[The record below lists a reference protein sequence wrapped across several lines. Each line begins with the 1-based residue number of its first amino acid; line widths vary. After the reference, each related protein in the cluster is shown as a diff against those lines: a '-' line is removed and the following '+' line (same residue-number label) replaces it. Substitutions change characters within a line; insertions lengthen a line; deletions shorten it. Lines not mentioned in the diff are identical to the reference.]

1 MKPATGSN
9 PAAPSKEMSIRLRP
23 DGHSF
28 PTVSAAEFETAGRI
42 LCSVLTHKTVLVP
55 NEVFERDSAANCLA
69 LAGLGCTETECAVYS
84 DPQRE
89 QIAVMALDERLHR
102 QLTERAGRRLVY
114 TSPLLHRPDFAERG
128 VWLMHTDGLLYVK
141 VYDNGLRLAEA
152 VRAQGTTDV
161 LYYLGRLDRSFPPAS
176 HPITLSG
183 SDTLAR
189 QLRKYYPDVRCE

>member
-1 MKPATGSN
+1 MKQETGSN
-9 PAAPSKEMSIRLRP
+9 PAAASKEMSIRLRP

-28 PTVSAAEFETAGRI
+28 PAVSPAEFETAERI
-42 LCSVLTHKTVLVP
+42 RCCVLTHKTVLVP
-55 NEVFERDSAANCLA
+55 NEVFERESAANYLA
-69 LAGLGCTETECAVYS
+69 LAGLGCAESECAVCS
-84 DPQRE
+84 DPLRE
-89 QIAVMALDERLHR
+89 QVAVMAVDEGRLR
-102 QLTERAGRRLVY
+102 QLTEAAGDRIVY

-128 VWLMHTDGLLYVK
+128 VWLMHADGLLYVK

-161 LYYLGRLDRSFPPAS
+161 LYYLGRLDRSFPLEN
-176 HPITLSG
+176 HPLVLSG